1 MTMWPLFHIAY
12 GVCMEPTKLIS
23 SISYQDIQ
31 LLNQIGQDFS
41 SYLDFDK
48 VINTI
53 MTRVKAVLR
62 CEASSVIL
70 YDEEEK
76 SLVFYAAS
84 GIGSRKVR
92 GLKVPRGKGFVWW
105 VYEHQQPVVVED
117 SLKDERFYSGIDK
130 ITHMRTTSLICVPI
144 RKKDRVLGVI
154 EGINKMDGG
163 FTEGDLDLLTSI
175 SQFAGISIE
184 NSIIHKNL
192 AEKNKKLAMLNKEM
206 EEFVHIVSHDLQTP
220 IASIEGYVDLIKSEM
235 KEILDSNTDLNT
247 YITRIEENCKHTFHF
262 IRRLLSFIKLSD
274 SNISVQEFDPAK
286 VLDDVLV
293 VLEDD
298 IRSTHAKI
306 VDNLHIKRVSFD
318 RSIFYHI
325 LLNLIQ
331 NSLKYAV
338 TEKKPLIEIGDKEEE
353 DGWVHFF
360 IRDNGPGISKGDR
373 ERIFKFYERGN
384 SLGPVDGFGVGLA
397 FVKKAVEMFDGKV
410 WLETEKDKGSTF
422 YFSIKR

>member
-1 MTMWPLFHIAY
+1 
-12 GVCMEPTKLIS
+12 MEPSKLIS

-41 SYLDFDK
+41 SHLDFDK
-48 VINTI
+48 VIHTI
-53 MTRVKAVLR
+53 MMRVKNVLR

-70 YDEEEK
+70 YDEEDE

-84 GIGSRKVR
+84 GIGSRKIR
-92 GLKVPRGKGFVWW
+92 GLKVPRGKGFAWW
-105 VYEHQQPVVVED
+105 VFDNQAPVVVD
-117 SLKDERFYSGIDK
+117 DPLKDERFYSGIDK
-130 ITHMRTTSLICVPI
+130 ITHNKTRSLICVPI

-154 EGINKMDGG
+154 EGINKVEGT
-163 FTEGDLDLLTSI
+163 FTDGDLDLLTSI

-192 AEKNKKLAMLNKEM
+192 EEKNKKLAMLNKEM

-220 IASIEGYVDLIKSEM
+220 IASIEGYVGLIKSEM
-235 KEILDSNTDLNT
+235 NDVLTSNRDLNT
-247 YITRIEENCKHTFHF
+247 YITRIAENCRHTFHF
-262 IRRLLSFIKLSD
+262 IRRLLSFIKLSET
-274 SNISVQEFDPAK
+274 NISVQEFDPTS

-306 VDNLHIKRVSFD
+306 VDNLHIRRVSFD

-331 NSLKYAV
+331 NSLKYAI
-338 TEKKPLIEIGDKEEE
+338 TDKKPLIEIGDEEE
-353 DGWVHFF
+353 NGWVNFF

-373 ERIFKFYERGN
+373 ERIFKFYERGD

-397 FVKKAVEMFDGKV
+397 FVKKAVEMFEGKV
-410 WLETEKDKGSTF
+410 WVETEKNKGSTF